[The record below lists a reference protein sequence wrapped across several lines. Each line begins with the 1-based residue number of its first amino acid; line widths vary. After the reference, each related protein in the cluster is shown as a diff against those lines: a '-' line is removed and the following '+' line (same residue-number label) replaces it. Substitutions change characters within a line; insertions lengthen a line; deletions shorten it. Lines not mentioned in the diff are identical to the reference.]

1 MNENDTNSKVNDI
14 SSKFDLLAKKV
25 LQTSGILPLLPKH
38 WFDTSTLRRCHNY
51 HNTNCDGGD
60 DEARDVIMCHVNV
73 LERVL
78 DIPQKE
84 WIDIQSK
91 TNALIGR
98 NNRESD
104 YVNNSC
110 AAKLLTCTDFKTSP
124 LFQSYN
130 NNGMDEYNDRDLDP
144 PQYWT
149 PPITDYHDDDY
160 NNGNSIVHDQR
171 QHQLG
176 DNNNVPSLEDMAPF
190 SKQFYISVSQL
201 IVFIYSQSNTTT
213 ATINNNQH
221 QKTNNYM
228 SNHMKIQDYSL
239 PFDVHTVRVT
249 RILSS
254 LMDIN
259 VMGNVHDHNYDDNIN
274 NNDDLINNIIQKR
287 KCEEDYNISFMDI
300 FLYYIEQN
308 SILFQHFHHNNDNII
323 NNNHYDHQD
332 QQVPSNNI
340 NKSTISTSIHIPFLQ
355 SLFKYYSNL
364 PQLESHIYKIIR
376 IHRSY
381 STNTSTSPGTRT
393 DHNNMDA
400 KVEHMKMTQVLQ
412 DRLEKELEGHLSS
425 LEYIIG
431 TIYAKCDVV
440 LRKKLRLRIGNLLHM
455 FVFRCSSSSTPSLG
469 SGGGGGGLGGGGLMF
484 GMGVENTSATGVDS
498 MLKILYRILQGIKW
512 KKSRP
517 STSGLIGNN
526 GNKLEIND
534 DNQVQL
540 QESHLQVLFDIL
552 LPLHKPSGMVLWRD
566 QKPILGLYH
575 KTLVQ
580 CIGSIV
586 SLDTSLIGKV
596 IQYLLHPDVWPL
608 EGGGSDEN
616 KGSKMAN
623 TPKVVL
629 LLHEIDTLIGLLRVP
644 LENDSP
650 EKKGEPNANVDTLSD
665 AIVPLVLRLSYCISS
680 DNSRT
685 SERALEFFKNKK
697 FKRLVVFHIES
708 LMTPLM
714 RALCR
719 IDSGMEIP
727 WNPTVLKMTL
737 LVLRELEAF
746 DKAQFDKSCLE
757 VISKTRTLGI
767 KVKNESLTGSAQTQS
782 LNQAPTAD
790 MMSLRKSMGSWK
802 PPAKHNINNSTSMPP
817 PKTIKSMTK
826 GISSAPPLTVTG
838 VAPWS
843 LIGNASRSSSKYQPP
858 LTVTGVAPWSISQL
872 SKNDVDSMKTRLQKS
887 PLPPGSLNQT
897 IENSSSNPTEDA
909 RIEETADSI
918 MTNAVAKITSF
929 MDQLKRSGSDGE
941 EDADTDG
948 ISNWA
953 KSQMAESPLLLPS
966 LKFHDLV
973 FGQVLGTGSFSTVKY
988 ARQILKGKTRS
999 YWPEFA
1005 VKVNIEAFLLID
1017 LLELELNHIFSI
1029 N

>member
-1 MNENDTNSKVNDI
+1 MNENDTNSKINDI
-14 SSKFDLLAKKV
+14 SSKFDLLAKQV
-25 LQTSGILPLLPKH
+25 LKTSGILPLLPKH
-38 WFDTSTLRRCHNY
+38 WFDTSAPRRCSH
-51 HNTNCDGGD
+51 HNTNCDDGD
-60 DEARDVIMCHVNV
+60 DQAWDVIMCHVDA

-78 DIPQKE
+78 DIPQKK
-84 WIDIQSK
+84 WNDTQSQNNEN
-91 TNALIGR
+91 NALVGR
-98 NNRESD
+98 NNQESD
-104 YVNNSC
+104 NVNVNSC
-110 AAKLLTCTDFKTSP
+110 AAKLLTCTDFKTTH

-130 NNGMDEYNDRDLDP
+130 NAMDDNNNRDSDP

-149 PPITDYHDDDY
+149 PPITDYHDDDND
-160 NNGNSIVHDQR
+160 NNGNSTMHDQR
-171 QHQLG
+171 HHQLD
-176 DNNNVPSLEDMAPF
+176 DNYNIHIPSLEEMAPF
-190 SKQFYISVSQL
+190 SKQFYISVAQL
-201 IVFIYSQSNTTT
+201 IAFIYSQSNTVTT
-213 ATINNNQH
+213 T
-221 QKTNNYM
+221 KSNNYM
-228 SNHMKIQDYSL
+228 SNHIKIQNYSL

-249 RILSS
+249 RILST

-259 VMGNVHDHNYDDNIN
+259 VMGNVHEHKHDDDNN

-287 KCEEDYNISFMDI
+287 KYEEDYNISFMDI

-308 SILFQHFHHNNDNII
+308 SILFQHLHHYNDNII
-323 NNNHYDHQD
+323 NNNHYDPQH
-332 QQVPSNNI
+332 QQVPSNNNI
-340 NKSTISTSIHIPFLQ
+340 NKCTNSTSIHIPFLQ

-364 PQLESHIYKIIR
+364 PQLESHIYTIIR

-381 STNTSTSPGTRT
+381 NVNNTSTFTRT

-431 TIYAKCDVV
+431 TIYAQCDVV
-440 LRKKLRLRIGNLLHM
+440 LRKKLRLRIGNILHM
-455 FVFRCSSSSTPSLG
+455 FVLRCSSSSSPSLG
-469 SGGGGGGLGGGGLMF
+469 SGSGGGGGLMF
-484 GMGVENTSATGVDS
+484 GMGVENTSATGIDS
-498 MLKILYRILQGIKW
+498 MLKILYRILQGIKL

-517 STSGLIGNN
+517 STSGFTGDN
-526 GNKLEIND
+526 GNKVEIND
-534 DNQVQL
+534 DSQVQL

-575 KTLVQ
+575 KALVQ

-608 EGGGSDEN
+608 EGGDGN

-629 LLHEIDTLIGLLRVP
+629 LLHEIDTLIGLLRGHVD
-644 LENDSP
+644 NDSP
-650 EKKGEPNANVDTLSD
+650 GKKGEPSANVDTLSD
-665 AIVPLVLRLSYCISS
+665 AMVPLVLRLSCCISS

-685 SERALEFFKNKK
+685 SERALEFFKNRK
-697 FKRLVVFHIES
+697 FKRLVELHIQT

-727 WNPTVLKMTL
+727 WNPTVRKMTL
-737 LVLRELEAF
+737 LVLQELESF
-746 DKAQFDKSCLE
+746 DEAQFNKSCLE
-757 VISKTRTLGI
+757 VMSKTRISGF
-767 KVKNESLTGSAQTQS
+767 KVINESLTGSAQTQS

-817 PKTIKSMTK
+817 PKSIKSMSK
-826 GISSAPPLTVTG
+826 GTSSAPPLTVTG

-843 LIGNASRSSSKYQPP
+843 VMGNASRSSSKSQPP
-858 LTVTGVAPWSISQL
+858 LTVTGVAPWSIPQL
-872 SKNDVDSMKTRLQKS
+872 SKNGVDSMKTRLHKS
-887 PLPPGSLNQT
+887 PLPPGSLHQT
-897 IENSSSNPTEDA
+897 IESSSSNPTEDA
-909 RIEETADSI
+909 IIKETADGI

-929 MDQLKRSGSDGE
+929 MDQLKKSGSDGE
-941 EDADTDG
+941 EDTDTDG

-988 ARQILKGKTRS
+988 ARQIMKGKTRS

-1005 VKVNIEAFLLID
+1005 VKVNIETFLLID
-1017 LLELELNHIFSI
+1017 SLVETRIKTITFLFIEGC
-1029 N
+1029 